1 MCGINA
7 EATELKI
14 SLSQLSPDSKRTCFL
29 KKEEGGGKNVIDAQ
43 SHSNTL
49 ACQFITLLLSSTH
62 THTDQNA
69 VQHTNRHP
77 HIHTF

>member
-29 KKEEGGGKNVIDAQ
+29 KKEEGGGGNVIDAQ

-49 ACQFITLLLSSTH
+49 ACQFITLLLSSAH
-62 THTDQNA
+62 THRPKRRPT
-69 VQHTNRHP
+69 HK
-77 HIHTF
+77 